1 MSCSHR
7 LVKVNLK
14 RPSKHLL
21 QAFPK
26 IFAKRFFQFLVKSSK
41 PRWNVLKNFQR
52 HSEKHA
58 PRNSL
63 GIPQIFSRA
72 VLEALPE
79 TFFTAFKKVFLKA
92 LPKTF
97 LELFIV
103 TFHDKLPKA
112 FFEAFPKTFSK
123 IFIVSCFSVLNAVFY
138 IYWDTIER
146 LIRF

>member
-72 VLEALPE
+72 FLEALPE

-97 LELFIV
+97 LELLLHSMINYLK
-103 TFHDKLPKA
+103 H
-112 FFEAFPKTFSK
+112 FSRHSPRL
-123 IFIVSCFSVLNAVFY
+123 FQRYLLFLVSVF
-138 IYWDTIER
+138 
-146 LIRF
+146 